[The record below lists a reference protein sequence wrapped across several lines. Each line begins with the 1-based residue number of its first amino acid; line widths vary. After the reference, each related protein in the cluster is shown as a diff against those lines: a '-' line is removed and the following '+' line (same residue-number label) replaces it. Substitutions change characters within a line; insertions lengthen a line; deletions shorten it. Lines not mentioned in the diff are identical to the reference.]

1 MKKIGFIMQV
11 LSLVIALPLLSVLE
25 ISHASE
31 KAIQKASKTELAKA
45 SGAFLEFST
54 AKLPS

>member
-1 MKKIGFIMQV
+1 MQV
-11 LSLVIALPLLSVLE
+11 LSIVIALPLLSVLE

-31 KAIQKASKTELAKA
+31 KAIQKATKSELANKVEKA
-45 SGAFLEFST
+45 GGGLLEFST

>member
-1 MKKIGFIMQV
+1 MQV

-31 KAIQKASKTELAKA
+31 KAIQKASKSEIAKA